1 MNLPTQLICLPSAAA
16 SCLPIATRSILSPL
30 ITTVAFGKTLPSAG
44 LITVAPTSAIFSARA
59 GLIASKIEKTPTPT
73 QLRTRFVP
81 DARAHRPKSN
91 IKHLTSNIGSF
102 FRFGHHFLGGLEADF
117 RMRAV
122 GKGFLG

>member
-1 MNLPTQLICLPSAAA
+1 MKAVVAHEYGGPEVLKYEDVPVPDSKDNE
-16 SCLPIATRSILSPL
+16 IL
-30 ITTVAFGKTLPSAG
+30 VR
-44 LITVAPTSAIFSARA
+44 V
-59 GLIASKIEKTPTPT
+59 IASKIEKTPTPT